1 MPLYLQKA
9 RENVE
14 IPPFTLDGDDISGVE
29 DFAATSGGSDQFSRQ
44 GGVSKSGSNSNSS
57 FHCFSN
63 ISARSDLSLNS
74 AESSYQ
80 AMQGE
85 MKPNEI
91 FKRP

>member
-1 MPLYLQKA
+1 MPLYLQQA

-29 DFAATSGGSDQFSRQ
+29 DFAATSGGSDQVGHQ
-44 GGVSKSGSNSNSS
+44 GGASRSGSNSNSS

-74 AESSYQ
+74 AGSPCQ

-85 MKPNEI
+85 MKPDEI
-91 FKRP
+91 FPRP

>member
-29 DFAATSGGSDQFSRQ
+29 DFAATSGSDQFGGS
-44 GGVSKSGSNSNSS
+44 GGVARSGFNSNSS
-57 FHCFSN
+57 FHCFSD

-74 AESSYQ
+74 AE
-80 AMQGE
+80 
-85 MKPNEI
+85 
-91 FKRP
+91 